1 VAHAANPVV
10 RYEQMPFAKSETSE
24 LIQETLGRLLRARR
38 EAAGRTLTEVAEA
51 AELSPAFLSEV
62 ERGLK
67 DVSTDRLVHLAHALG
82 VSASEIYL
90 DLGRELEGGSTRTE
104 ARAWPHDP
112 RLQLRRAAAT
122 LPPAALRS
130 VADFSV
136 YLAMSQSGASR
147 RRIGFRME

>member
-1 VAHAANPVV
+1 
-10 RYEQMPFAKSETSE
+10 MPYAQSENSE
-24 LIQETLGRLLRARR
+24 LVREALGRLLRQRR
-38 EAAGRTLTEVAEA
+38 EAAGRSLTDLAEA
-51 AELSPAFLSEV
+51 AELSPAYLSEV

-82 VSASEIYL
+82 VSAAEIYL
-90 DLGRELEGGSTRTE
+90 DLGRELGGGSSMTE

-112 RLQLRRAAAT
+112 RRQLRRAVAT

-136 YLAMSQSGASR
+136 YLAMTQSGPSR
-147 RRIGFRME
+147 RSIGFRME

>member
-1 VAHAANPVV
+1 
-10 RYEQMPFAKSETSE
+10 MPFAQSETSE
-24 LIQETLGRLLRARR
+24 VIRETLGRLLRTRR
-38 EAAGRTLTEVAEA
+38 EAAGRTLTAVAEA

-67 DVSTDRLVHLAHALG
+67 DVSTDRLVHLAHALD
-82 VSASEIYL
+82 VSAAEIYL
-90 DLGRELEGGSTRTE
+90 NLARELGGGSSSTE

-112 RLQLRRAAAT
+112 RLQLRRAVAS

-136 YLAMSQSGASR
+136 YLAMTQGPSR

>member
-1 VAHAANPVV
+1 MV
-10 RYEQMPFAKSETSE
+10 RYGQMPFAQSERSE
-24 LIQETLGRLLRARR
+24 LIRETLGRVLRQRR

-82 VSASEIYL
+82 ISAAEVYL
-90 DLGRELEGGSTRTE
+90 NLGRELGGAPIATE

-112 RLQLRRAAAT
+112 RLQLRRAVAT

-136 YLAMSQSGASR
+136 YLAMSQGGASR

>member
-1 VAHAANPVV
+1 MTYAQG
-10 RYEQMPFAKSETSE
+10 EGSE
-24 LIQETLGRLLRARR
+24 LIREALGRLLRHRR
-38 EAAGRTLTEVAEA
+38 EAAGRTLTEMAEA
-51 AELSPAFLSEV
+51 AGLSPAFLSEI

-67 DVSTDRLVHLAHALG
+67 DVSTDRLLQLARALG
-82 VSASEIYL
+82 VSAAELYI
-90 DLGRELEGGSTRTE
+90 DLGRDLGGGAQATD

-112 RLQLRRAAAT
+112 RLQLRRAVAS

-136 YLAMSQSGASR
+136 YLAMTQSGPSR

>member
-1 VAHAANPVV
+1 MTRQLFSVV
-10 RYEQMPFAKSETSE
+10 RYKQMPFAQSETRE

-82 VSASEIYL
+82 TAAAEIYL
-90 DLGRELEGGSTRTE
+90 DLGRELGGATTTE

-112 RLQLRRAAAT
+112 RLQLRRAVAS

-136 YLAMSQSGASR
+136 YLAMTQSGPSR

>member
-1 VAHAANPVV
+1 MSYAQSENGGLV
-10 RYEQMPFAKSETSE
+10 R
-24 LIQETLGRLLRARR
+24 ETLGRVLRDRR
-38 EAAGRTLTEVAEA
+38 EAAGRTLTRLAEA

-82 VSASEIYL
+82 VSAAEIYL
-90 DLGRELEGGSTRTE
+90 DLSRELGGGTTMTE
-104 ARAWPHDP
+104 ARVRPQDP
-112 RLQLRRAAAT
+112 RLQLRRAVAT

-136 YLAMSQSGASR
+136 YLAMTQSGPVR
-147 RRIGFRME
+147 RRIGFRMD

>member
-1 VAHAANPVV
+1 MV
-10 RYEQMPFAKSETSE
+10 RYEQMPFAQSETHE

-38 EAAGRTLTEVAEA
+38 EAAGRTLTEVAKA

-82 VSASEIYL
+82 TSAAEVYL
-90 DLGRELEGGSTRTE
+90 DLGRELGGGSTTTE

-112 RLQLRRAAAT
+112 RLQLRRAVAT

-136 YLAMSQSGASR
+136 YLAMTQSGPSR
-147 RRIGFRME
+147 RRIGFRMD

>member
-1 VAHAANPVV
+1 MI
-10 RYEQMPFAKSETSE
+10 RYKQMPFAHSESSGV
-24 LIQETLGRLLRARR
+24 IRETLGRVLRHRR
-38 EAAGRTLTEVAEA
+38 EAAGRTLTELAEA

-82 VSASEIYL
+82 VSAAEIYL
-90 DLGRELEGGSTRTE
+90 DLSRDLGGGSAMTD

-136 YLAMSQSGASR
+136 YLAMTQSASR
-147 RRIGFRME
+147 RRIGFRMD

>member
-1 VAHAANPVV
+1 
-10 RYEQMPFAKSETSE
+10 
-24 LIQETLGRLLRARR
+24 
-38 EAAGRTLTEVAEA
+38 VAEA

-82 VSASEIYL
+82 TTAAEVYL
-90 DLGRELEGGSTRTE
+90 DLGRELGGGSATTE

-112 RLQLRRAAAT
+112 RLQLRRAVAT

-136 YLAMSQSGASR
+136 YLAMTQSGPSG

>member
-1 VAHAANPVV
+1 
-10 RYEQMPFAKSETSE
+10 MPFAQSETSDVVR
-24 LIQETLGRLLRARR
+24 ETLGHVLRQRR
-38 EAAGRTLTEVAEA
+38 EAVGRTLTEVAEA
-51 AELSPAFLSEV
+51 AELSPAYLSEV

-67 DVSTDRLVHLAHALG
+67 DVSTDRLVDLAHALG
-82 VSASEIYL
+82 ISAAEVYL
-90 DLGRELEGGSTRTE
+90 DLGGELGGGSTTTE

-112 RLQLRRAAAT
+112 RLQLRRAVAT

>member
-1 VAHAANPVV
+1 
-10 RYEQMPFAKSETSE
+10 MTFAQSETSE
-24 LIQETLGRLLRARR
+24 LIRDTLGRVLRQRR

-51 AELSPAFLSEV
+51 AEISPAFLSEV

-67 DVSTDRLVHLAHALG
+67 DVSSDRLVHLAHALG
-82 VSASEIYL
+82 VSAAEIYL
-90 DLGRELEGGSTRTE
+90 DLGRELGGGSATTE

-112 RLQLRRAAAT
+112 RLQLRRAVAS

-136 YLAMSQSGASR
+136 YLAMTQSGPAG

>member
-1 VAHAANPVV
+1 
-10 RYEQMPFAKSETSE
+10 MPFAQSENSE
-24 LIQETLGRLLRARR
+24 LVREALGRVLRHRR
-38 EAAGRTLTEVAEA
+38 EVTGRTLTDLAEA

-82 VSASEIYL
+82 VSAADIYL
-90 DLGRELEGGSTRTE
+90 DLSRELGGPPVTAE
-104 ARAWPHDP
+104 ARAWPQDP
-112 RLQLRRAAAT
+112 RLQLRRAVAS

-136 YLAMSQSGASR
+136 YLAMSQTGPSR
-147 RRIGFRME
+147 RRIGFRMD

>member
-1 VAHAANPVV
+1 
-10 RYEQMPFAKSETSE
+10 MPFAQSESAE
-24 LIQETLGRLLRARR
+24 LIRETLGRLLRHRR
-38 EAAGRTLTEVAEA
+38 EATGRTLTEIGEA
-51 AELSPAFLSEV
+51 AGLSPAFLSEV

-67 DVSTDRLVHLAHALG
+67 DVSTDRLLQLARALG
-82 VSASEIYL
+82 VSAAELYL
-90 DLGRELEGGSTRTE
+90 DLGRELGAGTPATE

-112 RLQLRRAAAT
+112 RLQLRRAVAT

-136 YLAMSQSGASR
+136 YLAMTQSAPSR